1 MVTSLNRFLADSKI
15 SAARS
20 NLRVSLHRLSFSLRA
35 SRTRWII
42 RPQRMM
48 STRWILCWA
57 VAFLA
62 ATTTGWTQKA
72 SNWRVYKSADG
83 LPESHASSVT
93 VSSRGT
99 VWVKHLNSPLISSL
113 DGYSVKTLPSPGI
126 GANRFYE
133 SPGGQVWTIATNGL
147 QLFMDDHWIQYPIP
161 EIAAEFRDNI
171 FNVFRP
177 VPLCPVRQNRVLFLT
192 SDALREFNIESTD
205 RPITS
210 VLLPVNRTHLQKF
223 TSMVA
228 TRDGGLWLTAV
239 KGLAKISGPLRSAKG
254 SPEWREFPVSE
265 AQSFQNLRDPV
276 EDDVGGITALAD
288 SIDGSGSMLVRFD
301 GTRWSVLAMHLKNV
315 THAWLGG
322 DGTCWATTGRQ
333 LLEIKAGQT
342 VTRVDEQIS
351 VQRIF
356 DFAVEQNGVFWLAT
370 SDGLYRYAP
379 LTWRSPAGDGNI
391 TSSVEAIT
399 EDQQGQLWVAAS
411 DAVYASI
418 NGQWKS
424 YSYPDGVADIQPP
437 MMLLTLPNGTVA
449 IGLGDRLLQFNPAA
463 QRFEI
468 TTHGAESH
476 LKTLGALKDGRL
488 VLQIPGGDGGAL
500 RYRLELYDGRDY
512 TTFPY
517 LVPELDLGND
527 LLFLFAAQNGNLW
540 LCGNKG
546 MACFDP
552 NREKKWQLSS
562 PPGEI
567 VPENASCIT
576 DVGESHIWCG
586 IQDRIW
592 EYDGK
597 SWHSIQA
604 GFDHVNAMFKARDGS
619 VWAASANGL
628 HRFYQRTW
636 AINNTDEGLPVSS
649 ILAVAQDS
657 KGRLWAGTAHGLS
670 LYHPEADPDSPRTSI
685 HELSD
690 SKASLPEG
698 AFVTLSFSAEDRWKY
713 TPRDELLFS
722 YRINQKDWSP
732 FQDERSAVFSDL
744 PPGKH
749 YFQVRSMDRN
759 WNVDQEPARLEFVIA
774 LPWYKESRLLLIG
787 SAGLALAIF
796 FASLAINRH
805 LRLVR
810 SYAEIEAKVALRT
823 KQLELANLELFHSQK
838 MRALGTLAAG
848 IAHDFNNILSIIKG
862 STQIIEDNLSNPEKI
877 TTRTG
882 RIKTVV
888 DQGTGIV
895 NAMLGFSIGSEKN
908 LAASDANTIVE
919 NTITLLGDRFRRDV
933 AVEFM
938 PARNLP
944 KVSVSKDFVQQIL
957 LNLIFNAAEAM
968 TEHKRIVLATAT
980 SRKPPPKLA
989 LAPAA
994 ASEYVIISVKDFGSG
1009 IAPEIMPRIFEPF
1022 FTTKAFSA
1030 RRGTGLGLSMVYEL
1044 AGKMNA
1050 GLAVESIVGKGSTF
1064 SLILPVRDL
1073 PMDAPGETK

>member
-1 MVTSLNRFLADSKI
+1 MVTSLNRFLAGGKF
-15 SAARS
+15 SADLS
-20 NLRVSLHRLSFSLRA
+20 NLRVSLHTLSFSLRIG
-35 SRTRWII
+35 RTHWII

-48 STRWILCWA
+48 STRWILCWG

-62 ATTTGWTQKA
+62 GTTAGWAQKA

-113 DGYSVKTLPSPGI
+113 DGYTVKTLPSPGV

-147 QLFMDDHWIQYPIP
+147 QLFVDDHWIQYPIP
-161 EIAAEFRDNI
+161 EITAEFRNNI

-192 SDALREFNIESTD
+192 SDALREFNIESTE
-205 RPITS
+205 RPVTS
-210 VLLPVNRTHLQKF
+210 VLLPVKRTQLKKF

-228 TRDGGLWLTAV
+228 TRDGGLWLTASQ
-239 KGLAKISGPLRSAKG
+239 GLAKISGPLRSAKG
-254 SPEWREFPVSE
+254 SPEWREFPLTD
-265 AQSFQNLRDPV
+265 AQPFQNLRDPV
-276 EDDVGGITALAD
+276 EDDVSGVTALAD
-288 SIDGSGSMLVRFD
+288 SLDGTGSLLVRFD
-301 GTRWSVLAMHLKNV
+301 GAHWSVLARHLKNV

-333 LLEIKAGQT
+333 LLEMKAGQT
-342 VTRVDEQIS
+342 EMTVDEEIS

-356 DFAVEQNGVFWLAT
+356 DFAVEPNGIFWLAT
-370 SDGLYRYAP
+370 SGGLCRYAP
-379 LTWRSPAGDGNI
+379 PTWRSSTGDGGIN
-391 TSSVEAIT
+391 SSVAAIT
-399 EDQQGQLWVAAS
+399 EDQRGQLWVGAS
-411 DAVYASI
+411 DAVYASV

-424 YSYPDGVADIQPP
+424 YSYPDGVGDTQSP
-437 MMLLTLPNGTVA
+437 MMLFTLPNGSVA
-449 IGLGDRLLQFNPAA
+449 IGLSDRLLQFNPSA

-468 TTHGAESH
+468 RAHGAESH
-476 LKTLGALKDGRL
+476 LKTLGVLRDGRL
-488 VLQIPGGDGGAL
+488 VLQIAGEDVNPL
-500 RYRLELYDGRDY
+500 HYRLELYDGRDF
-512 TTFPY
+512 TAFPY
-517 LVPELDLGND
+517 SAPELDLGGE

-540 LCGNKG
+540 LCGNKN

-552 NREKKWQLSS
+552 SREKKWQISS
-562 PPGEI
+562 PPGE
-567 VPENASCIT
+567 VLPDSAACIT
-576 DVGESHIWCG
+576 DVGEDRIWCG

-604 GFDHVNAMFKARDGS
+604 GFDHINALLKTRDGS
-619 VWAASANGL
+619 IWTASANGL
-628 HRFYQRTW
+628 RRFYQRTW
-636 AINNTDEGLPVSS
+636 AINNADEGLPASS
-649 ILAVAQDS
+649 ILAIAQDT

-670 LYHPEADPDSPRTSI
+670 LYHPEADPDPPRTYV

-722 YRINQKDWSP
+722 YRIDQKDWSP
-732 FQDERSAVFSDL
+732 FQEERSAVFSDL

-759 WNVDQEPARLEFVIA
+759 WNVDLQPARLEFVIA

-787 SAGLALAIF
+787 SAGMALAIF
-796 FASLAINRH
+796 FAGLAINRH
-805 LRLVR
+805 RRLVR
-810 SYAEIEAKVALRT
+810 SYAEVEAKVALRT

-862 STQIIEDNLSNPEKI
+862 STQIIEDNLSNPDKI
-877 TTRTG
+877 ATRTG

-895 NAMLGFSIGSEKN
+895 NAMLGFSTGSEKN
-908 LAASDANTIVE
+908 LGPGDVNAIVE

-933 AVEFM
+933 VVEFI
-938 PARNLP
+938 PAPNLP
-944 KVSVSKDFVQQIL
+944 KVPVSKDFVQQIL

-968 TEHKRIVLATAT
+968 TERKRIIVATGT
-980 SRKPPPKLA
+980 SREPPPELA
-989 LAPAA
+989 LAPVS
-994 ASEYVIISVKDFGSG
+994 ASAYVNISVKDLGSG

-1044 AGKMNA
+1044 AGKMNS
-1050 GLAVESIVGKGSTF
+1050 GLAVESVVGQGSTF
-1064 SLILPVRDL
+1064 TLILPVRDL
-1073 PMDAPGETK
+1073 PMDAPMETK